1 MVDLKILGEYAVNE
15 VQVHDEGLSKY
26 INLTSNVNLH
36 SGGRF
41 SSYSAGK
48 RNVNTVE
55 RLLNKLMRT
64 EKWTGK
70 KYSAYRV
77 LREAFEL
84 VTAKTK
90 QNPVQILVNAIE
102 NAAPREEVTRLK
114 YGGIAVP
121 KAVDVSPSRRVDVA
135 LRNIAIGATNA
146 SYKSKKPI
154 SNCLADEIMNAARN
168 DASSFAV
175 SKKEEMERIAASAR

>member
-1 MVDLKILGEYAVNE
+1 MEQKIFGLYPINE
-15 VQVHDEGLSKY
+15 VIVHDQSLTKY
-26 INLTSNVNLH
+26 INLTGAMNLH
-36 SGGRF
+36 TGGRY

-48 RNVNTVE
+48 RNMNTLE
-55 RLLNKLMRT
+55 RLLNKLMRS

-77 LREAFEL
+77 MREAFEKISH
-84 VTAKTK
+84 KTK
-90 QNPVQILVNAIE
+90 ENPVQVLVNAIE

-121 KAVDVSPSRRVDVA
+121 KAVDVSPSRRLDVA
-135 LRNIAIGATNA
+135 LRNIAMGATNA

-154 SNCLADEIMNAARN
+154 ADCLADELINGAKN
-168 DASSFAV
+168 EGASYAV
-175 SKKEEMERIAASAR
+175 NKKEEIERISASAR